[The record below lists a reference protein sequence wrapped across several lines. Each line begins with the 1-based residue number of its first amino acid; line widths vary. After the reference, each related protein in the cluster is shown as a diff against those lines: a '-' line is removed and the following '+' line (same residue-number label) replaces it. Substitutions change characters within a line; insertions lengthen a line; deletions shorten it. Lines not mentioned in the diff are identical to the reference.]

1 MNKQSGM
8 TLLEVLLAMS
18 IFTAV
23 ALTLNEQY
31 ARATNCHRADA

>member
-23 ALTLNEQY
+23 AL
-31 ARATNCHRADA
+31 

>member
-23 ALTLNEQY
+23 ALTL
-31 ARATNCHRADA
+31 

>member
-23 ALTLNEQY
+23 ALTLMSSGFVE
-31 ARATNCHRADA
+31 

>member
-23 ALTLNEQY
+23 A
-31 ARATNCHRADA
+31 